1 MEKVIV
7 LLASY
12 NGEKYL
18 RDQLDSLIN
27 QTYKNIDVYIRDD
40 NSTDKTMD
48 IINEYCGKSINGIN
62 FIKVDSCGRNLG
74 YPDCFWEIL
83 KNVPR
88 AKYYCFCD
96 QDDYWL
102 PEKIE
107 SSVKCLEKV
116 DSTIPAMTYCA
127 FDYYNQNMEYLRSG
141 ENILNNYSFERGIYY
156 TYATGFTQMIN
167 RALVDSL
174 DFDYIIGK
182 NLAHDIWCQWIATS
196 IGKIVPNKT
205 VLAKFRRHESAVTSG
220 NKSKLASVKRW
231 WTTEICGDEMKKWHQ
246 SLCYFKKAYINDF
259 NDETASVLS
268 LFANE
273 NKSFSNKIKKLFYP
287 KKLKITLGGE
297 IALRILFLLGKC

>member
-1 MEKVIV
+1 MTIQQIRQWILLMNIVGNQSMELI
-7 LLASY
+7 LLRWI
-12 NGEKYL
+12 L
-18 RDQLDSLIN
+18 
-27 QTYKNIDVYIRDD
+27 
-40 NSTDKTMD
+40 
-48 IINEYCGKSINGIN
+48 
-62 FIKVDSCGRNLG
+62 CGRNLG

-88 AKYYCFCD
+88 AKYYCFLCD

-156 TYATGFTQMIN
+156 TYAPGFTQMIN

-220 NKSKLASVKRW
+220 NKSKLASVKD
-231 WTTEICGDEMKKWHQ
+231 GGLLKYVVMK
-246 SLCYFKKAYINDF
+246 
-259 NDETASVLS
+259 
-268 LFANE
+268 
-273 NKSFSNKIKKLFYP
+273 
-287 KKLKITLGGE
+287 
-297 IALRILFLLGKC
+297 

>member
-62 FIKVDSCGRNLG
+62 FIKVDSCGKNLG

-116 DSTIPAMTYCA
+116 DYTS
-127 FDYYNQNMEYLRSG
+127 DD
-141 ENILNNYSFERGIYY
+141 ILCI
-156 TYATGFTQMIN
+156 
-167 RALVDSL
+167 
-174 DFDYIIGK
+174 
-182 NLAHDIWCQWIATS
+182 
-196 IGKIVPNKT
+196 
-205 VLAKFRRHESAVTSG
+205 
-220 NKSKLASVKRW
+220 
-231 WTTEICGDEMKKWHQ
+231 
-246 SLCYFKKAYINDF
+246 
-259 NDETASVLS
+259 
-268 LFANE
+268 
-273 NKSFSNKIKKLFYP
+273 
-287 KKLKITLGGE
+287 
-297 IALRILFLLGKC
+297 

>member
-127 FDYYNQNMEYLRSG
+127 FDYYN
-141 ENILNNYSFERGIYY
+141 ENIIIIKRVCFYEKELEKGI
-156 TYATGFTQMIN
+156 MCIN
-167 RALVDSL
+167 VNRYV
-174 DFDYIIGK
+174 I
-182 NLAHDIWCQWIATS
+182 
-196 IGKIVPNKT
+196 
-205 VLAKFRRHESAVTSG
+205 
-220 NKSKLASVKRW
+220 
-231 WTTEICGDEMKKWHQ
+231 
-246 SLCYFKKAYINDF
+246 
-259 NDETASVLS
+259 
-268 LFANE
+268 
-273 NKSFSNKIKKLFYP
+273 
-287 KKLKITLGGE
+287 
-297 IALRILFLLGKC
+297 

>member
-156 TYATGFTQMIN
+156 TYAPGFTQMIN

-246 SLCYFKKAYINDF
+246 SLCYFM
-259 NDETASVLS
+259 
-268 LFANE
+268 
-273 NKSFSNKIKKLFYP
+273 
-287 KKLKITLGGE
+287 
-297 IALRILFLLGKC
+297 

>member
-1 MEKVIV
+1 
-7 LLASY
+7 
-12 NGEKYL
+12 
-18 RDQLDSLIN
+18 
-27 QTYKNIDVYIRDD
+27 
-40 NSTDKTMD
+40 
-48 IINEYCGKSINGIN
+48 
-62 FIKVDSCGRNLG
+62 
-74 YPDCFWEIL
+74 
-83 KNVPR
+83 
-88 AKYYCFCD
+88 
-96 QDDYWL
+96 
-102 PEKIE
+102 
-107 SSVKCLEKV
+107 
-116 DSTIPAMTYCA
+116 
-127 FDYYNQNMEYLRSG
+127 
-141 ENILNNYSFERGIYY
+141 
-156 TYATGFTQMIN
+156 MIN

-273 NKSFSNKIKKLFYP
+273 NKSFSNKIKNYFIR
-287 KKLKITLGGE
+287 KIK
-297 IALRILFLLGKC
+297 R

>member
-62 FIKVDSCGRNLG
+62 FIKVDSLGRNLG

-102 PEKIE
+102 PEK
-107 SSVKCLEKV
+107 
-116 DSTIPAMTYCA
+116 
-127 FDYYNQNMEYLRSG
+127 
-141 ENILNNYSFERGIYY
+141 
-156 TYATGFTQMIN
+156 
-167 RALVDSL
+167 
-174 DFDYIIGK
+174 
-182 NLAHDIWCQWIATS
+182 
-196 IGKIVPNKT
+196 
-205 VLAKFRRHESAVTSG
+205 
-220 NKSKLASVKRW
+220 
-231 WTTEICGDEMKKWHQ
+231 
-246 SLCYFKKAYINDF
+246 
-259 NDETASVLS
+259 
-268 LFANE
+268 
-273 NKSFSNKIKKLFYP
+273 
-287 KKLKITLGGE
+287 
-297 IALRILFLLGKC
+297 